1 MIQFLRNLLVV
12 GRNEQGR
19 RAWLA
24 RTLAAVPAK
33 ARILDAGA
41 GELGNRPLCAHLDYV
56 SQDFCQYE
64 GQGDGQGLHNGRWD
78 TSRIDLV
85 CDITAIPAQ
94 DASFDAILC
103 SEVLE
108 HIPDPTKALDEFAR
122 LLRPGGRLLLTAPFA
137 SFVHMAPYHFC
148 SGFSRYWYEH
158 HLALRG
164 FRIVELEPNGDWFD
178 VVHQEM
184 GRLGS
189 MARSHKARFWP
200 LAYLTGIAA
209 AVYLG
214 LRGPTRDASGLAC
227 FGWHC
232 VAEKV

>member
-1 MIQFLRNLLVV
+1 MIHMLRRLLAV
-12 GRNEQGR
+12 GRNEKGR
-19 RAWLA
+19 RDWLA
-24 RTLAAVPAK
+24 TALASVPAHS
-33 ARILDAGA
+33 RILDAGA
-41 GELGNRPLCAHLDYV
+41 GELVNRPLCSHLQYV

-64 GQGDGQGLHNGRWD
+64 GRGDGEGLHNGHFD

-85 CDITAIPAQ
+85 CDITAIPEP
-94 DASFDAILC
+94 DASFDAVLC

-108 HIPDPTKALDEFAR
+108 HIPDPTRALDEFAR
-122 LLRPGGRLLLTAPFA
+122 LLRPGGMLLLTAPFA

-164 FRIVELEPNGDWFD
+164 FRIVELKPNGDWFD
-178 VVHQEM
+178 YVHQEM

-189 MARSHKARFWP
+189 MARTHGGRLWP
-200 LAYLTGIAA
+200 LAYLAGLIAA
-209 AVYLG
+209 LYFRV
-214 LRGPTRDASGLAC
+214 RGPTRDASGLAC

-232 VAEKV
+232 VAQKA